1 MPTQTFLN
9 LSPDKRAALLSL
21 AMDEF
26 ATHDYQSA
34 SISRILAQA
43 GIAKGSLYQ
52 YFRDK
57 RDFYHHLVDHA
68 SRTLM
73 TALEHDVPPD
83 AHASLFV
90 VLRWQMSATVRAAL
104 QHPREAQL
112 IRRAYGSSGA
122 QDDELTR
129 QAQRGRT
136 AYLTPLIRQAME
148 RGEIAADLDPELVV
162 YAISSLIGDLG
173 PFIVS
178 RLGLERQQAVS
189 GDLALF
195 DAPVVDQIFDTL
207 IRMLHHGLAAAP
219 ARPEGDLP
227 CTSPS

>member
-9 LSPDKRAALLSL
+9 LPPDKRAALVSIAL
-21 AMDEF
+21 DEF
-26 ATHDYQSA
+26 AIHDYQSA
-34 SISRILAQA
+34 SISRILTQA

-52 YFRDK
+52 YFHDK
-57 RDFYHHLVDHA
+57 RDFYHHLVAHA
-68 SRTLM
+68 SQILL

-83 AHASLFV
+83 PAASLFAI
-90 VLRWQMSATVRAAL
+90 LRWHMSATVRAAL

-112 IRRAYGSSGA
+112 IRRAYGTPGT
-122 QDDELTR
+122 QDDVLTS

-136 AYLTPLIRQAME
+136 AYLAPLIQQAMK

-173 PFIVS
+173 PFIVA
-178 RLGLERQQAVS
+178 RLGLDGQQAVN
-189 GDLALF
+189 GDLAPF
-195 DAPVVDQIFDTL
+195 DSPVVDQIFDTL

-219 ARPEGDLP
+219 AHAEGDLP

>member
-9 LSPDKRAALLSL
+9 LPPDKRASL
-21 AMDEF
+21 VSIAMDEF
-26 ATHDYQSA
+26 AIHDYQSA

-57 RDFYHHLVDHA
+57 RDFYHHLVEHA
-68 SRTLM
+68 SQTLM

-83 AHASLFV
+83 PSASLFV
-90 VLRWQMSATVRAAL
+90 LLRWQMSATVRAAL

-112 IRRAYGSSGA
+112 IRRAYGTPGS
-122 QDDELTR
+122 QDDVLAR

-148 RGEIAADLDPELVV
+148 RGEIAADLDPDLVV

-173 PFIVS
+173 PFIVA
-178 RLGLERQQAVS
+178 RLGLDGQQAVS

-195 DAPVVDQIFDTL
+195 DTPVVDQIFDTL
-207 IRMLHHGLAAAP
+207 IHMLHHGLAAAP
-219 ARPEGDLP
+219 AQSEGDLE

>member
-57 RDFYHHLVDHA
+57 RDFYHHLVEQA
-68 SRTLM
+68 SQTLM
-73 TALEHDVPPD
+73 TALERDVPPD
-83 AHASLFV
+83 ADASLFV

-112 IRRAYGSSGA
+112 IRRAYGAPGA
-122 QDDELTR
+122 QDDVLVR
-129 QAQRGRT
+129 QAQSGRT

-148 RGEIAADLDPELVV
+148 RGEIAADLDPELVLH
-162 YAISSLIGDLG
+162 AISSLIADLG
-173 PFIVS
+173 PLIS
-178 RLGLERQQAVS
+178 ARLGLDRQQAVS
-189 GDLALF
+189 GNPALF
-195 DAPVVDQIFDTL
+195 DSPVVDQIYDTL
-207 IRMLHHGLAAAP
+207 IRILSYGLAAAP
-219 ARPEGDLP
+219 PQHQ
-227 CTSPS
+227 

>member
-9 LSPDKRAALLSL
+9 LPPDKRAALLSI
-21 AMDEF
+21 AMEEF
-26 ATHDYQSA
+26 AAHDYQSA

-52 YFRDK
+52 YFHDK
-57 RDFYHHLVDHA
+57 RDFYHYLVEHA

-83 AHASLFV
+83 PSASLFV

-112 IRRAYGSSGA
+112 IRRAYGTPGA
-122 QDDELTR
+122 QDDVLAS

-148 RGEIAADLDPELVV
+148 RGEIAADLDPDVV
-162 YAISSLIGDLG
+162 LYAISSLIADVG
-173 PFIVS
+173 PLIS
-178 RLGLERQQAVS
+178 AKLGLEQGQVVS

-195 DAPVVDQIFDTL
+195 DSPVVDQMFDTL

-219 ARPEGDLP
+219 AQSEGDLP